1 MKIIFLILEKNKFT
15 YIPINQFTYNQRMD
29 FITIIL
35 LGIGLAMDC
44 FAVSISKGIC
54 AEELKVRPALKM
66 SLLFGLFQGVMPLI
80 GFGLGQTFAKQI
92 KSIDHW
98 VAFVILLLIGAKMI
112 YESYKESQQ
121 SADIQICDTN
131 LFKLSSLIMLA
142 VATSIDALAT
152 GLVFVSFP
160 EKIYIAAIIIG
171 FISFSA
177 SMIGVKFGHLFG
189 KKININV
196 ELFGGTVVILI
207 GVKILIEHLFM

>member
-1 MKIIFLILEKNKFT
+1 
-15 YIPINQFTYNQRMD
+15 MD
-29 FITIIL
+29 LITIIL

-44 FAVSISKGIC
+44 FAVSISKGLC
-54 AEELKVRPALKM
+54 VDDLKVRPALKM
-66 SLLFGLFQGVMPLI
+66 SLLFGLFQGVMPFI
-80 GFGLGQTFAKQI
+80 GFGLGQAFAKQI

-177 SMIGVKFGHLFG
+177 SMVGVKFGHLFG

-196 ELFGGTVVILI
+196 ELFGGVVVILI
-207 GVKILIEHLFM
+207 GTKILLEHLFL